1 MSLTCAKRLRKEMH
15 KLQSSPPDEDIRM
28 VPEEDDIRQWRAFI
42 RGPPDTPFAGV
53 ISSITFQYLINIC
66 RNPLSHLFNATGVYE
81 LKITVGQQYPMAPP
95 SMHFITKVFHPN
107 VHFHTGEIC
116 LNILKKEWSPAWS
129 LQGACRAILAL
140 LAHPEADSPLNCDA
154 GNMVRAGDM
163 RAFRSVARL
172 YREELAAKDWPP
184 GV

>member
-1 MSLTCAKRLRKEMH
+1 T
-15 KLQSSPPDEDIRM
+15 
-28 VPEEDDIRQWRAFI
+28 
-42 RGPPDTPFAGV
+42 V
-53 ISSITFQYLINIC
+53 I
-66 RNPLSHLFNATGVYE
+66 YE
-81 LKITVGQQYPMAPP
+81 LRITVGQHYPMVPP
-95 SMHFITKVFHPN
+95 SMHFVTKVFHPN
-107 VHFHTGEIC
+107 VHFNTGEIC

-172 YREELAAKDWPP
+172 YKEELASKNWPP
-184 GV
+184 EC

>member
-1 MSLTCAKRLRKEMH
+1 MSLTSAKRLRKEMH
-15 KLQSSPPDEDIRM
+15 KLQTSPPDEDIRM
-28 VPEEDDIRQWRAFI
+28 SADEDDIRQWRAYI
-42 RGPPDTPFAGV
+42 RGPPDTPFAGGV
-53 ISSITFQYLINIC
+53 PRRRSNIVKQ
-66 RNPLSHLFNATGVYE
+66 RHPPRIPTGIYE
-81 LKITVGQQYPMAPP
+81 LKITVGQHYPMVPP
-95 SMHFITKVFHPN
+95 CMRFVTKVFHPN
-107 VHFHTGEIC
+107 VHFNTGEIC

-172 YREELAAKDWPP
+172 YNEELASKDWPADF
-184 GV
+184 

>member
-15 KLQSSPPDEDIRM
+15 KLQTSPPDEDIRM
-28 VPEEDDIRQWRAFI
+28 SADEDDIRQWRAYI
-42 RGPPDTPFAGV
+42 RGPPDTPFAGGMCV
-53 ISSITFQYLINIC
+53 SALLPNDTHPRI
-66 RNPLSHLFNATGVYE
+66 PTGIYE
-81 LKITVGQQYPMAPP
+81 LNITVGQQYPMVPP
-95 SMHFITKVFHPN
+95 CMRFVTKVFHPN
-107 VHFHTGEIC
+107 VHFNTGEIC
-116 LNILKKEWSPAWS
+116 LNILKKEWSPARS

-172 YREELAAKDWPP
+172 YKEELASKDWPAE
-184 GV
+184 V